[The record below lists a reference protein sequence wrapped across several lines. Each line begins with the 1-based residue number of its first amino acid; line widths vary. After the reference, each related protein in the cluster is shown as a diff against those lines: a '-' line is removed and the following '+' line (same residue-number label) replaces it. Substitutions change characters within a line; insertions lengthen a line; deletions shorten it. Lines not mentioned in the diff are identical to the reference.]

1 MTITVII
8 LIVINSQD
16 NKRNDNDNV
25 DENDALNN
33 DNKKH
38 LKNRV

>member
-1 MTITVII
+1 MTITVVI

-25 DENDALNN
+25 DKNDALNN